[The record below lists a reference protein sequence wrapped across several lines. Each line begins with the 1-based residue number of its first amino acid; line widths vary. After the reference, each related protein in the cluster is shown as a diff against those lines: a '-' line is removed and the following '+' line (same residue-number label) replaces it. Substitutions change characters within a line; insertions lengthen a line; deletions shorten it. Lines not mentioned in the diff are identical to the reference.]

1 VHKTDKVIIDSESGD
16 FLGRWRES
24 KCPKQKEW
32 KISNFDNPQV
42 KKILSDLR
50 YTNALAELS
59 KALGKPL
66 SIRNFTYYY
75 DNLKC
80 MDSSG
85 YPVP

>member
-1 VHKTDKVIIDSESGD
+1 MTPFESGD
-16 FLGRWRES
+16 FLARWS
-24 KCPKQKEW
+24 KSNCPNQKEW
-32 KISNFDNPQV
+32 QVSNFDNPQI

-80 MDSSG
+80 MNSSG